1 MAANVCVPCNFG
13 IDLHDQFH
21 GNVDIV
27 FCDDSKIKANSVIL
41 SLNSATFSKF
51 FSELKLSSIEIKDFT
66 KEAVIMFL
74 ECLYSG
80 DVKLEKRTFREIY
93 KLSVV
98 FKTNWLLER
107 SIEFFSTEN
116 ILFEFEDL
124 CFVFDGADYSQNAM
138 KSTDLFEIV
147 NKSFSRNQK
156 NICVEHH
163 FNKNIASITSET
175 LDYIL
180 LLSQENFSPVVTCIK
195 QRLVDGEIDAT
206 TRSLLANSMIV
217 EWFVDNMECYEDV
230 YELLTL

>member
-27 FCDDSKIKANSVIL
+27 FCDDSKIKASSVIL

-51 FSELKLSSIEIKDFT
+51 FSVLKLSSIKIKDFT

-74 ECLYSG
+74 ECLYNG

-107 SIEFFSTEN
+107 CIEFFSTEN
-116 ILFEFEDL
+116 ILYEFEDL
-124 CFVFDGADYSQNAM
+124 CFVFDGAVYSQNAM
-138 KSTDLFEIV
+138 KSDDLFEIV

-156 NICVEHH
+156 NIFVEHY
-163 FNKNIASITSET
+163 FNKNIA
-175 LDYIL
+175 
-180 LLSQENFSPVVTCIK
+180 
-195 QRLVDGEIDAT
+195 
-206 TRSLLANSMIV
+206 
-217 EWFVDNMECYEDV
+217 
-230 YELLTL
+230 

>member
-1 MAANVCVPCNFG
+1 
-13 IDLHDQFH
+13 
-21 GNVDIV
+21 
-27 FCDDSKIKANSVIL
+27 
-41 SLNSATFSKF
+41 
-51 FSELKLSSIEIKDFT
+51 
-66 KEAVIMFL
+66 
-74 ECLYSG
+74 
-80 DVKLEKRTFREIY
+80 
-93 KLSVV
+93 
-98 FKTNWLLER
+98 
-107 SIEFFSTEN
+107 
-116 ILFEFEDL
+116 
-124 CFVFDGADYSQNAM
+124 M

-156 NICVEHH
+156 NIFVEHH

-180 LLSQENFSPVVTCIK
+180 LLSQENFSPVVTCVK